1 MEKDTEFELFF
12 KQNYSRFYYF
22 AFQMIGDKE
31 VCRDIIAEGFEQ
43 TWLLLKNS
51 ENVNCIS
58 YMYSLIKNKCVDYLR
73 HESAKA
79 RYAELYMA
87 MYEESDEDDN
97 YEEQEEQISLM
108 YKMISEFSPKTRL
121 ILEECYFHKKKY
133 SEVAEEL
140 GISVSAVRKHIVT
153 ALKEFRKEIAKKAK

>member
-1 MEKDTEFELFF
+1 MERDTEFELFF

-43 TWLLLKNS
+43 TWQAFEQSKEINWT
-51 ENVNCIS
+51 S
-58 YMYSLIKNKCVDYLR
+58 YMYALVRNKCVDYLR
-73 HESAKA
+73 REMVKAK
-79 RYAELYMA
+79 YAELYMA
-87 MYEESDEDDN
+87 MYDEADEDDG
-97 YEEQEEQISLM
+97 YEEMEEQITQM

-140 GISVSAVRKHIVT
+140 GISVSAVRKHIVN
-153 ALKEFRKEIAKKAK
+153 ALKEFRKEIAKKV

>member
-1 MEKDTEFELFF
+1 
-12 KQNYSRFYYF
+12 
-22 AFQMIGDKE
+22 MIGDKE
-31 VCRDIIAEGFEQ
+31 VCRDIIADGFEQ
-43 TWLLLKNS
+43 TWLVFKQS
-51 ENVNCIS
+51 ENTNWTS
-58 YMYSLIKNKCVDYLR
+58 YMYSLVRNKCVDYLR

-87 MYEESDEDDN
+87 MYDECGEDDN
-97 YEEQEEQISLM
+97 YDEMDEQITLM

-140 GISVSAVRKHIVT
+140 GISISAVRKHLVS
-153 ALKEFRKEIAKKAK
+153 AMKNFRKGIAKKVK